1 MRRKILC
8 ALLAVMMILGTLVLP
23 AAADDLNDHVV
34 AWFDFE
40 GTDDETRVSDKA
52 SAGAVTDVIT
62 VLGEDNKFENG
73 TVTVSDLSGNVM
85 LLEPSDDI
93 RDMYGKTYYFRFRP
107 KAINAENYDAQ
118 GNNIFATDGA
128 KLLRLWTRSSDNGKS
143 FFFGSWMLDQKN
155 ENNKRYDHAE
165 KVAPDSEWVHAA
177 YTVDYDDETMYLNIY
192 MSTDGVNYSVFTT
205 YYANVASTVWSKMFL
220 GKLDAAG
227 NNGRGKPIEF
237 DDIRVY
243 DKILTAEEVAT
254 IAAHTPASGGAVVK
268 KGLSN
273 FAKTNAYTDG
283 RFSDVKAADW
293 YSANVGA
300 VYAYGLMNGNSAT
313 TFNPTGNIS
322 VAETVT
328 LLARVHSTYMGKTI
342 ETAGAN
348 PWYQPYVD
356 YVKNEGLLTES
367 FADYG
372 AAITRADFARLL
384 SRSVPEKELSEV
396 NAIAYNAIPD
406 VKESDSFGSAVYM
419 LYRAGI
425 LTGSDDKGTFN
436 PTTGISRAES
446 AAILT
451 RIIDP
456 ALRKSIMLGYDIPTG
471 DGTISTE
478 THPDAAKTK
487 MTLKSIF
494 KNNMMLQQKKPFSIS
509 GTFTEVYGSY
519 HAQLCIGNAVLQDVP
534 VTIEPLKKTFKAD
547 FTAVDGSYDKYSIR
561 ILNGTYKVKELT
573 NIVFGELWI
582 ATGQSN
588 MAYILSKDQDFPSK
602 FVKDEFVRVMMVN
615 KPASGY
621 SQTPVDN
628 HSNISW
634 VLGNNQTAMSSASAV
649 AYYFTRVLREEL
661 DVPVGFI
668 FYAVGGCPVRS
679 WISRETIDATPF
691 LTANAAIAKNYH
703 PISAWDKS
711 GYRQATAV
719 YNSMVAPSLGLN
731 AAGLIWYQGEQDMNE
746 RAGTYAEE
754 LDVMYRQY
762 CRLYGFEEGKMPFIM
777 SMIVPYLNTGNPQYY
792 GPFTSSVAAYAASET
807 MVSAPAMYD
816 MCPEHDKN
824 NNAGHPHEKKP
835 IGERMAAS
843 AMAMVY
849 GETGYPSE
857 PPIAVSS
864 SASGN
869 TLTLT
874 FANVADGLCISN
886 GSSVLRGFTV
896 CGSDG
901 VYYPANAKIVGKDK
915 VEVSSPSVPN
925 PVSATYAYELNA
937 YNCNLG
943 CTYKGNLLYVASPFG
958 INMPKNASTTPT
970 VLYADFDL
978 PLTWHLTRDPD
989 HFAKQYDTWTAKQD
1003 KRALSVSYDKTVK
1016 AQGDASL
1023 KINVPAAGALTVSPL
1038 LIGETMQGTPVLLRD
1053 QILDYTRFGKV
1064 TVKIKNDG
1072 DTEIGVGDLKI
1083 SSGYAKPSVTTIPA
1097 KSDWVEVTYDLTKL
1111 CNASGS
1117 PVTNVQLKNFA
1128 VIEFNLTAN
1137 GACNVYM
1144 DDMQFLK

>member
-1 MRRKILC
+1 MKKRILS
-8 ALLAVMMILGTLVLP
+8 AFFAFMMIMSALVIP

-40 GTDDETRVSDKA
+40 GADLEERVSDKA
-52 SAGAVTDVIT
+52 PAGIETDVIT
-62 VLGEDNKFENG
+62 VLGEDNKIENG
-73 TVTVSDLSGNVM
+73 TAIVSDLSGNVM

-118 GNNIFATDGA
+118 GNNIFATEGD

-155 ENNKRYDHAE
+155 ENNKRYDHEE
-165 KVAPDSEWVHAA
+165 KVAPDAEWVHAA

-192 MSTDGVNYSVFTT
+192 MSTDGVNYSVFTN
-205 YYANVASTVWSKMFL
+205 YYANVASTVWSRMFL

-254 IAAHTPASGGAVVK
+254 IAAHTPAGGGAVAK
-268 KGLSN
+268 KSLSN
-273 FAKTNAYTDG
+273 FAKVNTYTDG

-293 YSANVGA
+293 FNANVGA
-300 VYAYGLMNGNSAT
+300 VYAYGLMKGNSDT
-313 TFNPTGNIS
+313 TFNPTGSIT
-322 VAETVT
+322 VAETIT
-328 LLARVHSTYMGKTI
+328 LLARINAIYMGKVI
-342 ETAGAN
+342 DESNAN

-356 YVKNEGLLTES
+356 YAKNEGLLTET

-384 SRSVPEKELSEV
+384 SRSVPEKELAEV
-396 NAIAYNAIPD
+396 NAVAPNAIPD
-406 VKESDSFGSAVYM
+406 VKDTDSFASAVYM

-425 LTGSDDKGTFN
+425 VTGSDDKGTFN
-436 PTTGISRAES
+436 PATGISRAES
-446 AAILT
+446 AALVT
-451 RIIDP
+451 RIVDP
-456 ALRKSIMLGYDIPTG
+456 TLRKSIMLGYDIPAG

-487 MTLKSIF
+487 MTIKSIF
-494 KNNMMLQQKKPFSIS
+494 KNNMMLQQKKPFSIT

-534 VTIEPLKKTFKAD
+534 VTIDPLKKTFSAD
-547 FTAVDGSYDKYSIR
+547 FAAVDGSYEKYSIR

-573 NIVFGELWI
+573 NVVFGELWI

-588 MAYILSKDQDFPSK
+588 MAYTLTKDQDFPSN
-602 FVKDEFVRVMMVN
+602 FVKDEYVRVMMVN
-615 KPASGY
+615 KPAAGY
-621 SQTPVDN
+621 SATPLDN
-628 HSNISW
+628 HTNISW

-649 AYYFTRVLREEL
+649 AYYFTRVLREKL

-679 WISRETIDATPF
+679 WISRETINATPF
-691 LTANAAIAKNYH
+691 LTTNSAIAKNYK
-703 PISAWDKS
+703 PISSWDKT

-719 YNSMVAPSLGLN
+719 YNSMVAPTVGLQV
-731 AAGLIWYQGEQDMNE
+731 AGLIWYQGEQDMNE

-762 CRLYGFEEGKMPFIM
+762 CRLFGFGEGEMPFIM

-792 GPFTSSVAAYAASET
+792 APFTASVAAYAASET

-849 GETGYPSE
+849 GETGYSSE
-857 PPIAVSS
+857 PPIAVST
-864 SASGN
+864 ATSGS

-874 FANVADGLCISN
+874 FANVADGLCITG

-896 CGSDG
+896 CGADG

-915 VEVSSPSVPN
+915 VELSSPSVPS

-943 CTYKGNLLYVASPFG
+943 CTYGGELLYVASPFG

-970 VLYADFDL
+970 ILYADFDL

-989 HFAKQYDTWTAKQD
+989 HFAKQYNTWTAKQN
-1003 KRALSVSYDKTVK
+1003 KKEIGVSYDKAVK
-1016 AQGDASL
+1016 AQGDSSL
-1023 KINVPAAGALTVSPL
+1023 KVAVPAEGAFTVSPL
-1038 LIGETMQGTPVLLRD
+1038 LIGETMQGTPILLRD
-1053 QILDYTRFGKV
+1053 QILDYTRFGKL
-1064 TVKIKNDG
+1064 TVKIKNDS
-1072 DTEIGVGDLKI
+1072 DTALTVGDLKI
-1083 SSGYAKPSVTTIPA
+1083 GSGFAKPSVTSIPA
-1097 KSDWVEVTYDLTKL
+1097 KSGWVEVSFDLKKL
-1111 CNASGS
+1111 YNASGS
-1117 PVTNVQLKNFA
+1117 QLTNVSLKSFAAMDFNF
-1128 VIEFNLTAN
+1128 TAG
-1137 GACNVYM
+1137 GAGSVYV
-1144 DDMQFLK
+1144 DDLQFLK